1 MSSVATIESYPDVS
15 FIEDYTMAQLAAD
28 MVSWYR
34 EKKKELTGIEVS
46 LGDADDRRLI
56 LLTGAY
62 YIYQAYQFV
71 DKTGKMGL
79 LKYATGDFLE
89 NLGALKGVTRL
100 PAAGSTVTLRYS
112 MNNARSSATSVPAG
126 SRATAG
132 DGVFFSTDEYA
143 EIPAGSLYVDIPAS
157 CTSVG
162 TATNNY
168 AVGEITTMES
178 GVPFIDAVS
187 NVTAAQNGRDIET
200 DDELRERIFLAPESF
215 TSAGSLGAYEYWV
228 RSYDS
233 SVKDVRITSPSERVV
248 EVLAILGDGSLPDTE
263 YINGLTEF
271 LSQDDIK
278 MLTDVISVQAPGTVT
293 YNVNLTYYINE
304 SNRASAATIQSE
316 VNAAI
321 ASYIEWQS
329 GKIGR
334 DINPNELMKRIIL
347 AGAKRVEITAP
358 VFTVIPES
366 SVGVLGTQTVNYGGL
381 EDD

>member
-1 MSSVATIESYPDVS
+1 M
-15 FIEDYTMAQLAAD
+15 
-28 MVSWYR
+28 
-34 EKKKELTGIEVS
+34 
-46 LGDADDRRLI
+46 
-56 LLTGAY
+56 
-62 YIYQAYQFV
+62 
-71 DKTGKMGL
+71 
-79 LKYATGDFLE
+79 
-89 NLGALKGVTRL
+89 
-100 PAAGSTVTLRYS
+100 
-112 MNNARSSATSVPAG
+112 
-126 SRATAG
+126 
-132 DGVFFSTDEYA
+132 
-143 EIPAGSLYVDIPAS
+143 DIPAS

-162 TATNNY
+162 VATNNY

-178 GVPFIDAVS
+178 GVPFVDSVS
-187 NVTAAQNGRDIET
+187 NVTVAQNGRDIET

-248 EVLAILGDGSLPDTE
+248 EILAILGDGSLPGTE

-278 MLTDVISVQAPGTVT
+278 MLTDVISVRAPGTVT